1 MTSTKLTYLIYED
14 FPRYDPILK
23 WVVVAILSLTLLPAI
38 VLLYIDIVGA
48 WALFFGTVLD
58 ALLFYIIIPRRYQV
72 FSDRIRIVLGK
83 PFSINLKFSVI
94 KDSRIVSSSKAF
106 IYWGLKMATSSK
118 GMIEIVRQSGI
129 DVVISPR
136 DSETFLR
143 QLKEAMNTY
152 RTD

>member
-48 WALFFGTVLD
+48 WALFFGTVLN

-94 KDSRIVSSSKAF
+94 KDSRIV
-106 IYWGLKMATSSK
+106 
-118 GMIEIVRQSGI
+118 
-129 DVVISPR
+129 
-136 DSETFLR
+136 
-143 QLKEAMNTY
+143 
-152 RTD
+152 